1 MVTHRHSP
9 GHNNLPP
16 ATTGS
21 TPDAIDHNQQPHI
34 ATPEEM
40 AVRQTLNNLPQLA
53 DSINQTVDQHMLIA
67 QEALRNEQMA
77 SLETDVRNSGF
88 NKTVREAEDKIHKKE
103 QKLQKLEQSG
113 RLSKKKKAYLEWD
126 MLKQKHKIHTTESF
140 KQNTANMMKRKYGVE
155 RQNDPL
161 LAGLTNE
168 LQSVETEADRR
179 QQLIDAAQNPNT
191 ESDLRIMMQK
201 EIASWSGETVE
212 DFVDRRNQEI
222 RQNHQERLI
231 KSTTAE
237 KMQKFGR
244 INKELSERLQVANE
258 AQTSK
263 NPAKRQELL
272 LKMASWGESI
282 ADFKKRVIADDELD
296 LFNTIATINAERNFQ
311 DELKEVKKSVK
322 KFEEY
327 LKKEQ
332 ELRLKD
338 KDIHAQIIDLQKR
351 INTETDLDVRSDLL
365 QKNADLTNEYNAI
378 RASHS
383 KIKQQ
388 LNGVTSSAE
397 YEKRLMRPVAAKYL
411 LNTQIVNL

>member
-21 TPDAIDHNQQPHI
+21 TPDAINHNQQPHTE
-34 ATPEEM
+34 TPEAI
-40 AVRQTLNNLPQLA
+40 AVRQALNNLPQLA
-53 DSINQTVDQHMLIA
+53 ESINQTVDQHMIA
-67 QEALRNEQMA
+67 AREALRNEQMA
-77 SLETDVRNSGF
+77 GLETDIRNSGF
-88 NKTVREAEDKIHKKE
+88 NKTISKAEDKIHKKE

-126 MLKQKHKIHTTESF
+126 ILKQKHEIHTTESF
-140 KQNTANMMKRKYGVE
+140 KQNTANIIKRKYGIE
-155 RQNDPL
+155 RQKDPL
-161 LAGLTNE
+161 LSALTNE
-168 LQSVETEADRR
+168 LQNVETEADRR

-191 ESDLRIMMQK
+191 ESDLRIMMQE
-201 EIASWSGETVE
+201 EIASWGGETVE
-212 DFVDRRNQEI
+212 DFVDRRSQEI

-237 KMQKFGR
+237 KIQKFGR
-244 INKELSERLQVANE
+244 INKELSERIQIANE
-258 AQTSK
+258 AQTSQD
-263 NPAKRQELL
+263 PAKRQELL

-296 LFNTIATINAERNFQ
+296 LFNTIAAINAERNFQ
-311 DELKEVKKSVK
+311 DESQEVKKSVK
-322 KFEEY
+322 KFEEL

-332 ELRLKD
+332 ELRLKA
-338 KDIHAQIIDLQKR
+338 KDIHAEIIDLHKR
-351 INTETDLDVRSDLL
+351 INAETDLEVRSDLL
-365 QKNADLTNEYNAI
+365 QKNADLTNEYNVV

-383 KIKQQ
+383 KIKLQ
-388 LNGVTSSAE
+388 LKGVTSSAE

>member
-1 MVTHRHSP
+1 MVTHRHSSA
-9 GHNNLPP
+9 HNNQPP
-16 ATTGS
+16 VTTGS
-21 TPDAIDHNQQPHI
+21 TPDAINHDQQPDI
-34 ATPEEM
+34 ETPEAI
-40 AVRQTLNNLPQLA
+40 AVRQALNNLPQLA
-53 DSINQTVDQHMLIA
+53 DTINQTVDQHMMIA

-77 SLETDVRNSGF
+77 SLETDIRNSGF
-88 NKTVREAEDKIHKKE
+88 NKTIRKAENKIHKKE

-126 MLKQKHKIHTTESF
+126 ILKQKHEIHTTESF
-140 KQNTANMMKRKYGVE
+140 KQNTTNMMKRKYGVE

-161 LAGLTNE
+161 LSALINE
-168 LQSVETEADRR
+168 FQSVETEADRR

-191 ESDLRIMMQK
+191 ESDLRDMMQE
-201 EIASWSGETVE
+201 EIASWGGETIE

-244 INKELSERLQVANE
+244 INKELSERIQIANE
-258 AQTSK
+258 AQTSQD
-263 NPAKRQELL
+263 PAKRQELL

-282 ADFKKRVIADDELD
+282 ADFKRRAIANDELD

-311 DELKEVKKSVK
+311 DESKEVKKSVK
-322 KFEEY
+322 KFQEL

-332 ELRLKD
+332 ELR
-338 KDIHAQIIDLQKR
+338 
-351 INTETDLDVRSDLL
+351 VRSDLL
-365 QKNADLTNEYNAI
+365 QKNAALTNEYNAV

-388 LNGVTSSAE
+388 LNGVSSSAE

-411 LNTQIVNL
+411 INTQIVNL